1 MDLYSTLSEAIEAAR
16 ETFLANFPDSDSEP
30 DIRQFSLQK
39 YVMQEGET
47 RWQAEFSGE
56 EETETGECLP
66 LLFDEAAQSVWSGD
80 FDPQE
85 LLQEWS
91 EEDTLHEWDD
101 GEFQLSPPTDTEEG
115 LRAAEEW
122 TDDDS
127 EAERW

>member
-1 MDLYSTLSEAIEAAR
+1 MDLYTTLPEAIEAAR
-16 ETFLANFPDSDSEP
+16 EEFLANSPDAESEP

-47 RWQAEFSGE
+47 RWQAGFSGE
-56 EETETGECLP
+56 EDTDEGECLP
-66 LLFDEAAQSVWSGD
+66 LLFDEAAQSVWDGD

-85 LLQEWS
+85 LLQEWA